1 MDRADWGKMLFFS
14 FCMAESFGPFPLGTF
29 STIEMVSLFAFLGVV
44 LPFAVSY
51 LVASHGLV
59 YGLALGIALA
69 IFAIFELPN
78 QFFGP
83 SLAAGVVLVLL
94 ASLLLS
100 GLSGFAGQRFA
111 LWRDADA
118 A

>member
-1 MDRADWGKMLFFS
+1 MDRADWGKMLFYS
-14 FCMAESFGPFPLGTF
+14 FCLAESYGLFGVGTF
-29 STIEMVSLFAFLGVV
+29 STIETASIFAFLGVV

-59 YGLALGIALA
+59 YGLGLGIAPA
-69 IFAIFELPN
+69 MFAIFELPN
-78 QFFGP
+78 QFFAP
-83 SLAAGVVLVLL
+83 SPAAGVVLVLL
-94 ASLLLS
+94 ASFLLS
-100 GLSGFAGQRFA
+100 GLSGFAGQRLA